1 MEKVS
6 DLLCQRATPTTVS
19 ALFGGMTLFRVPAY
33 QRAYEWENEQI
44 DAFID
49 DVRRCWQRRIN
60 GERERHFFGSVVTSP
75 KDPGGLVRPRREVI
89 DGQQRF
95 ATFLLF
101 VASLRQ
107 HCLSASELFRE
118 GSPELASALST
129 MAETLFSRFIMN
141 KDLEFMETKDVY
153 PLTLND
159 TDDAVFKG
167 LLRGDDVQALAP
179 SHRRLEAAYEA
190 CFAMLQERRDA
201 TGSPER
207 EFNALNQF
215 YASALEDWEV
225 VHIEANAPEHAS
237 LIFRVLNNRGL
248 PVSDCD
254 LLRATTM
261 ERAGQRLEAAEK
273 DQLAAAWKEIGG
285 IAPNPDDYLVLA
297 YQARTGRRF
306 NIARTSTEF
315 EAMHFEE
322 LASGELLGA
331 ADARALVQRV
341 EALKTDMLKISA
353 LADGNI
359 VGGGL
364 NLSPVM
370 SDRLAYTLRDLKQL
384 WILPLVYAA
393 QSLSADHQERLMC
406 VLERFAF
413 RYGVLAR
420 ARIAEYDRK
429 IGPMITRIRDTPN
442 EYRLADLEAILRDLL
457 DRYAT
462 TEALERQLDGLDYD
476 KNKKELKY
484 LLAISEFMSAWY
496 NGQANGRP
504 TVMAPN
510 VSIDIRAMTLE
521 HVSPQNP
528 DEAGVEMLPHLHK
541 IGNLTLLSE
550 DENNRAGNR
559 PFHNKRTIF
568 QESRLQIN
576 QVLAENEEWGA
587 DQASARQEALRAQAM
602 RIFDLNF

>member
-107 HCLSASELFRE
+107 HCLSAALKFQQ
-118 GSPELASALST
+118 GSPEYALALAT
-129 MAETLFSRFIMN
+129 MAETLLSRFIVN
-141 KDLEFMETKDVY
+141 RDLEFMETKDVY

-159 TDDAVFKG
+159 TDDVVFKG
-167 LLRGDDVQALAP
+167 LLRGDDVQATAQ
-179 SHRRLEAAYEA
+179 SHRLLRAAYQA
-190 CFAMLQERRDA
+190 CSSMLQERRDA
-201 TGSPER
+201 TGSNER

-261 ERAGQRLEAAEK
+261 ERAGQRLDAAEGE
-273 DQLAAAWKEIGG
+273 QLAAAWKEIGG
-285 IAPNPDDYLVLA
+285 IAPNPDDYLELA

-306 NIARTSTEF
+306 NVARTSSEF

-322 LASGELLGA
+322 LTSGELLGA

-341 EALKTDMLKISA
+341 EDLKVDMLKIKA
-353 LADGNI
+353 LAEGDFI
-359 VGGGL
+359 AGGL
-364 NLSPVM
+364 QLSQVM
-370 SDRLAYTLRDLKQL
+370 SDRLAYTLSDLKQH

-393 QSLSADHQERLMC
+393 KNLNAGHQERLLC

-413 RYGVLAR
+413 RYGVLGR

-429 IGPMITRIRDTPN
+429 IGPMITKIRNTPN
-442 EYRLADLEAILRDLL
+442 EYRLADLEAILKDLL

-462 TEALERQLDGLDYD
+462 TDALERQLDGLDYD
-476 KNKKELKY
+476 RNKKELKY
-484 LLAISEFMSAWY
+484 LLAISEFMSSWY

-504 TVMAPN
+504 TVLAPN
-510 VSIDIRAMTLE
+510 VSINIRAMTLE

-528 DEAGVEMLPHLHK
+528 DEAGVEMLPDLHK
-541 IGNLTLLSE
+541 LGNLTLLSE
-550 DENNRAGNR
+550 AENIRAGNR
-559 PFHNKRTIF
+559 PFQNKKAILR
-568 QESRLQIN
+568 ESRLQIN
-576 QVLAENEEWGA
+576 
-587 DQASARQEALRAQAM
+587 
-602 RIFDLNF
+602 RIRPV